1 MVCHYCDSAR
11 TEGFSVATV
20 DLSGKSLSSVAHFEE
35 GEAGQVAFAGRR
47 VLLVGET
54 KISDIFWLEWLKLH
68 VVIFTEVTRADYVEN
83 AKNLARNTVSCNLSP
98 L

>member
-1 MVCHYCDSAR
+1 MVCHYCDAAR

-54 KISDIFWLEWLKLH
+54 KINKIFWLEWLKFL
-68 VVIFTEVTRADYVEN
+68 VVILIY
-83 AKNLARNTVSCNLSP
+83 
-98 L
+98 